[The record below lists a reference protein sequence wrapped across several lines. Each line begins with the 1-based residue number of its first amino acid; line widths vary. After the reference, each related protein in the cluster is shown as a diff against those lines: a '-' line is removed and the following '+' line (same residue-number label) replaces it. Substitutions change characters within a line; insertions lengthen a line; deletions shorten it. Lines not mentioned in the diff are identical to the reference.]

1 MFLNIF
7 STSRVKRK
15 WEGVSQILIFLYLL
29 GLEVQK
35 SSKNTIWLC
44 DKDNDMHFTPEDEG
58 NFKHTVDPLNHT
70 GLLALKLMKYWPEL
84 THREAFERGEK
95 ERRVLSFK
103 WFSSFHSRQD
113 SKRAISIKI
122 NYFNNKYR
130 KWECQCKPGRRKAW
144 EFRPRVPVLRSQ
156 RGATFLRGLE
166 RLSHGW
172 SERNVLDGFLQPSAK
187 FKVPWGTIKCTLQ
200 TAVWYDKLSS
210 TSALRHT
217 CNLLSPK
224 WAWEKSRWEGRARSR
239 EKLKNTTR
247 KPPKW
252 P

>member
-103 WFSSFHSRQD
+103 
-113 SKRAISIKI
+113 
-122 NYFNNKYR
+122 
-130 KWECQCKPGRRKAW
+130 
-144 EFRPRVPVLRSQ
+144 
-156 RGATFLRGLE
+156 
-166 RLSHGW
+166 
-172 SERNVLDGFLQPSAK
+172 
-187 FKVPWGTIKCTLQ
+187 
-200 TAVWYDKLSS
+200 
-210 TSALRHT
+210 
-217 CNLLSPK
+217 
-224 WAWEKSRWEGRARSR
+224 
-239 EKLKNTTR
+239 
-247 KPPKW
+247 
-252 P
+252 